1 MEPILVIAGIFA
13 AFVVGYFFGERQAR
27 EQFSEGQAKEIQKE
41 LDEYKK
47 ELMQELCSAYSEV
60 YHQVGKDLIDAIEEE
75 INVRKEK

>member
-1 MEPILVIAGIFA
+1 MIIKITSLAGAYWRGDEKRKQLTRIYAVSFP
-13 AFVVGYFFGERQAR
+13 
-27 EQFSEGQAKEIQKE
+27 KKKE

-47 ELMQELCSAYSEV
+47 ELRQELCSAYSEV